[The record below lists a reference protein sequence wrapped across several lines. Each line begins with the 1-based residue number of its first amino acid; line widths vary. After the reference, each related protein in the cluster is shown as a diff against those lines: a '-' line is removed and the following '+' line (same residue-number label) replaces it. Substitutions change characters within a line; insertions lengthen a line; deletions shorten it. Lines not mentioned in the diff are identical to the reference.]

1 MDKYWFYFKQGWWA
15 QLVMFIFQVAL
26 VVALLPIALLF
37 YNNKFFY
44 YSSVGIIFIFALV
57 PFGGWLFAKY
67 SGKFGT
73 TE

>member
-37 YNNKFFY
+37 YNDKIFY
-44 YSSVGIIFIFALV
+44 YSFVVLIFIFVLV

-67 SGKFGT
+67 SGKFGA